1 MKKVFSTKRGLVA
14 VGLTA
19 ALAVGL
25 AGTAFAYFT
34 ASGSG
39 SGSASVGSASAIT
52 LDGTI
57 TGNLYPGGT
66 AAAVSVKVT
75 NPGSGSQHVG
85 SVHLVSIAADA
96 DHAACDTSVSG
107 ANAAF
112 SMSDI
117 SVNQLLAGGANTT
130 VSGSLQM
137 NDTGASQNA
146 CQGAALT
153 LTFSSN

>member
-39 SGSASVGSASAIT
+39 SGTASVGSSGAIT

-75 NPGSGSQHVG
+75 NTGSGSQHVG
-85 SVHLVSIAADA
+85 DVHLASIAADA
-96 DHAACDTSVSG
+96 NHSGCDTS
-107 ANAAF
+107 AF

-117 SVNQLLAGGANTT
+117 SVNQLLASGANTT
-130 VSGSLQM
+130 VAGSLQM
-137 NDTGASQNA
+137 NDTGVSQNA

>member
-1 MKKVFSTKRGLVA
+1 MKKLFGTKRAMVA

-19 ALAVGL
+19 AVAVGL
-25 AGTAFAYFT
+25 AGSAFAYFT

-39 SGSASVGSASAIT
+39 SGSASVGSSSAIT

-57 TGNLYPGGT
+57 TGDLYPGGT
-66 AAAVSVKVT
+66 AAGVSVLVT

-85 SVHLVSIAADA
+85 SVHLASIAADA
-96 DHAACDTSVSG
+96 DHGACDTSITG
-107 ANAAF
+107 AHPAF
-112 SMSDI
+112 TMSDI
-117 SVNQLLAGGANTT
+117 TVNQLLAGGATAT
-130 VSGSLQM
+130 VNGSLQM

>member
-34 ASGSG
+34 ANGSG
-39 SGSASVGSASAIT
+39 SGSASVGSSTAVT

-57 TGNLYPGGT
+57 TGDLYPGG
-66 AAAVSVKVT
+66 APAAVSVKVT

-85 SVHLVSIAADA
+85 SVHLVSVAADA
-96 DHAACDTSVSG
+96 DHSDCDTS
-107 ANAAF
+107 AF

-117 SVNQLLAGGANTT
+117 TVDQLLASGANTT
-130 VSGSLQM
+130 VNGSLSM
-137 NDTGASQNA
+137 SDTGVSQNA

>member
-1 MKKVFSTKRGLVA
+1 MKKLFGTKRALVA

-19 ALAVGL
+19 AVGVGL
-25 AGTAFAYFT
+25 AGSAFAYFT
-34 ASGSG
+34 ANGSG

-57 TGNLYPGGT
+57 TGNLYPGG
-66 AAAVSVKVT
+66 APAAVSVKVT

-85 SVHLVSIAADA
+85 SVHLDSIAADA
-96 DHAACDTSVSG
+96 GHAACDTSVSG
-107 ANAAF
+107 TTPAF
-112 SMSDI
+112 TMSDI
-117 SVNQLLAGGANTT
+117 SVNQLVAGGANTT

-146 CQGAALT
+146 CQNAALT